1 MSDANDEIDAMMAR
15 AGRALRDEVGGAS
28 DQAART
34 RARILATQR
43 ASAQRNLWA
52 MAAAAVLALGLGVPT
67 VWAWTTGRLDAWL
80 GDDEPAP
87 STVEVEPAPVREVAP
102 HEEAPVIEPEIV
114 APSEPVAEPA
124 IEPVPE
130 PVVIERRERV
140 IEDDS
145 VEDDGAEDDRRM
157 QGVDPAERRAYR
169 EAHALHFDARDPAG
183 AIAAWE
189 RYLDAY
195 PSGRFALE
203 ARYNRALCL
212 VRLGRDDEA
221 RAALEPFAAGEHG
234 SYRQREA
241 AELVEALSE

>member
-1 MSDANDEIDAMMAR
+1 MSDDEFDAMLSR
-15 AGRALRDEVGGAS
+15 AGRALRDEVGGES

-34 RARILATQR
+34 RAKILATQR
-43 ASAQRNLWA
+43 ASAQRTMFA
-52 MAAAAVLALGLGVPT
+52 MAAAAVLALGLGVPS
-67 VWAWTTGRLDAWL
+67 VWAWSTGRLDAWL
-80 GDDEPAP
+80 GGDEPAP
-87 STVEVEPAPVREVAP
+87 VQHEVAPAPVREVAP
-102 HEEAPVIEPEIV
+102 REEVEVEPPEPEIV
-114 APSEPVAEPA
+114 APA
-124 IEPVPE
+124 IEPAPE
-130 PVVIERRERV
+130 PVVIERRERAPEV
-140 IEDDS
+140 EEDD
-145 VEDDGAEDDRRM
+145 VDDRRM

-183 AIAAWE
+183 ALGAWE

-212 VRLGRDDEA
+212 VRLGRDGEA
-221 RAALEPFAAGEHG
+221 RDALTPFASGEHG